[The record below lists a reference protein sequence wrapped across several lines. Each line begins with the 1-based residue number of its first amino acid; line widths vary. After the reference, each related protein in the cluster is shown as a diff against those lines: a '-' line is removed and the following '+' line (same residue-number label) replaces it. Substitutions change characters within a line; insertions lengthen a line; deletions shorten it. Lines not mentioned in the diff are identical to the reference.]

1 VSSGPFGYLRLLIVK
16 AFRHSYHDAHSL
28 YVALVIVATWLVS
41 LTPGVEDIQEL
52 VHKLEGKILTWLIGS
67 LIVARFLLDDREL
80 RAHQKAKKHAALA

>member
-1 VSSGPFGYLRLLIVK
+1 
-16 AFRHSYHDAHSL
+16 
-28 YVALVIVATWLVS
+28 
-41 LTPGVEDIQEL
+41 